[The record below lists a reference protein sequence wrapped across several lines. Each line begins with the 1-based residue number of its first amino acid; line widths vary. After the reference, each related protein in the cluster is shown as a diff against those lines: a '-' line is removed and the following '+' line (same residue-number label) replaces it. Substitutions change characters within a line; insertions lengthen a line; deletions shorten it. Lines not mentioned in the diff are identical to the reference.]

1 MVPPVDV
8 EGAATRHAVPAQAE
22 RRLAWVPRPWLAPVG
37 VVAVAA
43 AALTCLA
50 MRDPNDAGAYPLC
63 PFRAITGW
71 DCPGCGALR
80 AMHAGALGDLRGAA
94 DQNLLM
100 LLAVP
105 FLVWRF
111 VTWTAQRVRGRP
123 AREPGSPVLLVVLA
137 ISVLVFWLV
146 RNLPGV
152 PFLGS
157 GIG

>member
-1 MVPPVDV
+1 MTMAHEVTG
-8 EGAATRHAVPAQAE
+8 ETTGEATGALARPTRWQQWAP
-22 RRLAWVPRPWLAPVG
+22 PVG
-37 VVAVAA
+37 VGVAA
-43 AALTCLA
+43 VVLLGCLA
-50 MRDPNDAGAYPLC
+50 VRDPNDAGAYPLC

-80 AMHAGALGDLRGAA
+80 GLHALAIGDLRVMA
-94 DQNLLM
+94 DQNLL
-100 LLAVP
+100 LVVAVP

-111 VTWTAQRVRGRP
+111 VTWTLRRVRGMP
-123 AREPGSPVLLVVLA
+123 AREPGAVLPVVITAVV
-137 ISVLVFWLV
+137 VLVFWVV